1 MGWPYCHP
9 TTLWCSECLNDGDC
23 ATSGE
28 PYCAIS
34 GGKVARCVQC
44 TADSHCAL
52 ASGNTGHC
60 NVAKGTCTA
69 CTQDTDCVTSG
80 LGVACVSSTCR
91 QCFTHADCPVVSSST
106 TLCTATGKCLGCTS
120 KADCNVIG
128 TAYSCC
134 DPGPP
139 FDCIP

>member
-1 MGWPYCHP
+1 
-9 TTLWCSECLNDGDC
+9 
-23 ATSGE
+23 
-28 PYCAIS
+28 
-34 GGKVARCVQC
+34 
-44 TADSHCAL
+44 
-52 ASGNTGHC
+52 
-60 NVAKGTCTA
+60 
-69 CTQDTDCVTSG
+69 
-80 LGVACVSSTCR
+80 
-91 QCFTHADCPVVSSST
+91 VVSSST